1 MCAVSYDDSRL
12 RRLYAGLEPKN
23 RARVFKGAFRRVG
36 NHVRKVAKG
45 NLLGAGINNAE
56 KVSAGI
62 RVVVFKREAGFRVT
76 TASRKA
82 NRNGKG
88 ERGMHLNRRN
98 LKKPVL
104 AWAEA
109 GTARRKSR
117 RRIRF
122 RAKNGRWYTSSRD
135 RGRMPRYG
143 FMARTR
149 LQVRDSATDMVHGEI
164 IKKVEQ
170 IAKKYGCK

>member
-45 NLLGAGINNAE
+45 NLLGTGINNAE
-56 KVSAGI
+56 KLSAGI
-62 RVVVFKREAGFRVT
+62 R
-76 TASRKA
+76 
-82 NRNGKG
+82 
-88 ERGMHLNRRN
+88 
-98 LKKPVL
+98 VL

-109 GTARRKSR
+109 GTARRKTR
-117 RRIRF
+117 RRVSF
-122 RAKNGRWYTSSRD
+122 RAKNGKWYTPSRD